1 MKNNRLA
8 CLFVAIATLV
18 VSCDKEKDKPAVFN
32 VPETEIS
39 VPATPGIGKIAY
51 VLENPIEGETVKAET
66 EAEWMHDLKAEEGAV
81 TFTADQNFG
90 EERSAK
96 VIMSYAEINR
106 IMTVKQ
112 MAADQNIDTEP
123 KVLAFVSGGEKLKVK
138 VLSSRNW
145 TLTGESDWVTPDI
158 KEGAPEAEVEFT
170 AVPNTKMESRSAE
183 FEFHLFNS
191 QNTYKLVLTQAPA
204 RAVDVLVDPNF
215 KAFMLAEFD
224 KDHDG
229 DFSAEELAAP
239 GKVRYSE
246 YDDSREGLA
255 ASGAV
260 SSFAGLEL
268 FTGITEFYFNSPVYV
283 TEGPKTKCTFTEI
296 DFSGNKKLESIQVT
310 SPVLQSINLANLPA
324 LEKINVAS
332 DTALHALNTSGCPA
346 LKAIYGYASG
356 VETVDFSKN
365 PKLEAVTLAVTKVKK
380 YDFSNNPELNNI
392 FIGSESLES
401 VVFKNNTKVSSL
413 MISCLK
419 NVKQKPDFTN
429 FPELTSLSLDYYPW
443 ESFAIPTSKKL
454 RSLSF
459 QYSDFLKEI
468 DVHENVKL
476 RSFTLFN
483 CSAISKI
490 TYFEGQQCK
499 ANAMNCHAIEEVF
512 VPREVPADIASAV
525 SDAALKSYL
534 IGVADTDKDGKI
546 SQAEAKAV
554 TEVDFSNKGIKA
566 IDGLEWFTGLTS
578 INASKNVIEEFPLD
592 YFASLSTLDISGNKV
607 ATLDLSTTS
616 MTTLKASG
624 NQLTSVNGIPDE
636 IQYIDVSNNKL
647 TNIQCDYKSYLTY
660 LDASNNE
667 LENFGVHWSD
677 KLEYLNISNNK
688 IKDNGYNAAFRTWSL
703 KKLKTFIANNYGSSM
718 TINTQQELKNLPALE
733 RVELQGTDAK
743 YLNVTGSA
751 KTLKYLDVTGAK
763 NLEKVYVGEGAVIE
777 DANIKKESNTTVLR
791 TAYTK

>member
-1 MKNNRLA
+1 MKTNRLA
-8 CLFVAIATLV
+8 CLFAAIATLA

-51 VLENPIEGETVKAET
+51 VLENPIAGETVKAET
-66 EAEWMHDLKAEEGAV
+66 EAKWMHDLKAEEGAV

-106 IMTVKQ
+106 IVTVKQ

-158 KEGAPEAEVEFT
+158 KEGAPEAEVEFS

-268 FTGITEFYFNSPVYV
+268 FTGITEFYFNSPVYA

-310 SPVLQSINLANLPA
+310 SPVLQSINLANLPS

-356 VETVDFSKN
+356 IESVDLSKN
-365 PKLEAVTLAVTKVKK
+365 TKLEQVTLSGTKVKK

-401 VVFKNNTKVSSL
+401 IVFKNNTKVSSL

-429 FPELTSLSLDYYPW
+429 FPELISLSLDYYPW

-459 QYSDFLKEI
+459 QYSEFLKEI

-499 ANAMNCHAIEEVF
+499 ANTTNCHAIESVF
-512 VPREVPADIASAV
+512 IPREVPADIASAV

-534 IGVADTDKDGKI
+534 ISVADTDKDGKI

-554 TEVDFSNKGIKA
+554 TEVDFSNKGIKD

-592 YFASLSTLDISGNKV
+592 YFGSLSTLDISGNKV

-624 NQLTSVNGIPDE
+624 NQLTSVSGIPDK
-636 IQYIDVSNNKL
+636 IKYVDVSDNKL
-647 TNIQCDYKSYLTY
+647 TNISCEYKYYLTY
-660 LDASNNE
+660 LNVSNNE
-667 LENFGVHWSD
+667 LEKVGVHNSSS
-677 KLEYLNISNNK
+677 LAYLNISNNK
-688 IKDNGYNAAFRTWSL
+688 IKDNGYDAAFRTWSL

-718 TINTQQELKNLPALE
+718 TINTQQELKNLPVLE
-733 RVELQGTDAK
+733 HVELQGTDAK

-763 NLEKVYVGEGAVIE
+763 NLEEVYVGEGAVIE
-777 DANIKKESNTTVLR
+777 DANIKKESNTKVLR
-791 TAYTK
+791 TACTK

>member
-1 MKNNRLA
+1 MKTNRLV
-8 CLFVAIATLV
+8 CLFVAIATLA
-18 VSCDKEKDKPAVFN
+18 VSCDKEKDKPTAFN
-32 VPETEIS
+32 VPETTVSI
-39 VPATPGIGKIAY
+39 PATDGACGIPYI
-51 VLENPIEGETVKAET
+51 LENPISGVTVVAET
-66 EAEWMHDLKAEEGAV
+66 EAEWMHDFKD
-81 TFTADQNFG
+81 ADGFVSFISDRNFG

-96 VIMSYAEINR
+96 VILTYAETNR
-106 IMTVKQ
+106 IVTVKQ

-123 KVLAFVSGGEKLKVK
+123 KDLSFVSGGETLKVK

-145 TLTGESDWVTPDI
+145 TLTGGADWVTANI
-158 KEGAPEAEVEFT
+158 SEGAPDTEVEFT
-170 AVPNTKMESRSAE
+170 AVPNTKMESKSAE

-191 QNTYKLVLTQAPA
+191 QNTYKLVVTQAPA

-215 KAFMLAEFD
+215 RAFMLAEFD

-239 GKVRYSE
+239 GVVRYSE
-246 YDDSREGLA
+246 YDDDREGLA

-260 SSFAGLEL
+260 TSFAGLEL
-268 FTGITEFYFNSPVYV
+268 FTGITEFYFNSPIYS
-283 TEGPKTKCTFTEI
+283 EGVKTKCTFSEI
-296 DFSGNKKLESIQVT
+296 DFSSNTKLKSIQVT
-310 SPVLQSINLANLPA
+310 SPVLKKMNLDNLSS
-324 LEKINVAS
+324 LEKIEIS
-332 DTALHALNTSGCPA
+332 QDTALHVLNTSECPA
-346 LKAIYGYASG
+346 LKTVSG
-356 VETVDFSKN
+356 FGSGLESVDFTKN
-365 PKLEAVTLAVTKVKK
+365 PKLEQVVLYGSPVVKF
-380 YDFSNNPELNNI
+380 DFSNNPELETI
-392 FIGSESLES
+392 AIGSAKLETLI
-401 VVFKNNTKVSSL
+401 FKNNTKVKSL
-413 MISCLK
+413 SVYNLV

-459 QYSDFLKEI
+459 QSSEFLKEI

-476 RSFTLFN
+476 RSFTLFA

-499 ANAMNCHAIEEVF
+499 ADAINCHSIEAVYI
-512 VPREVPADIASAV
+512 PREVPTDIASAV

-534 IGVADTDKDGKI
+534 ISVADTDKDGKI

-554 TEVDFSNKGIKA
+554 KEVDFSNKGIKE

-578 INASKNVIEEFPLD
+578 IIASKNAIEEFPLD
-592 YFASLSTLDISGNKV
+592 YFASLSTLDITGNKV
-607 ATLDLSTTS
+607 TSLDLSTTVVS
-616 MTTLKASG
+616 TLKASG
-624 NQLTSVNGIPDE
+624 NQLTSVSGIPGV
-636 IQYIDVSNNKL
+636 IKYVDVSNNKL
-647 TNIQCDYKSYLTY
+647 ETIKCDYKSNLVY

-667 LENFGVHWSD
+667 LVKFGIHYSSN
-677 KLEYLNISNNK
+677 LEYLNISNNK
-688 IKDNGYNAAFRTWSL
+688 IKDNGYDAAFRTWSL

-718 TINTQQELKNLPALE
+718 TINTEQELKNLPILE

-763 NLEKVYVGEGAVIE
+763 NLEEVYVGEGAVIE
-777 DANIKKESNTTVLR
+777 DVNIKKESKTKVLR

>member
-1 MKNNRLA
+1 MKTNRLA
-8 CLFVAIATLV
+8 CLFLVIATLA

-66 EAEWMHDLKAEEGAV
+66 EAEWMHDLKSEEGTV

-106 IMTVKQ
+106 IVTVKQ

-170 AVPNTKMESRSAE
+170 AVPNTKMESRSAG

-204 RAVDVLVDPNF
+204 RAVEVLVDPNF
-215 KAFMLAEFD
+215 KAYMLAEFD
-224 KDHDG
+224 KNHDG

-246 YDDSREGLA
+246 YDDDREGLA

-260 SSFAGLEL
+260 TSFAGLEL
-268 FTGITEFYFNSPVYV
+268 FTGITEFYFNSPVYA
-283 TEGPKTKCTFTEI
+283 TQGPKTKCTFTEI

-346 LKAIYGYASG
+346 LKVIMGYASG
-356 VETVDFSKN
+356 IESVDFSKN
-365 PKLEAVTLAVTKVKK
+365 TKLERVTLSVTKVKK

-419 NVKQKPDFTN
+419 NVKQKPDFSN

-454 RSLSF
+454 SSLSF
-459 QYSDFLKEI
+459 QSSEFLKEI

-476 RSFTLFN
+476 RSFTLFA

-512 VPREVPADIASAV
+512 VPREVPADIASAI

-534 IGVADTDKDGKI
+534 ISVADTDKDGKI

-554 TEVDFSNKGIKA
+554 TEVDFSNKGIKD

-578 INASKNVIEEFPLD
+578 INASKNVIEELPLD

-624 NQLTSVNGIPDE
+624 NQLTSVNGIPDK

-647 TNIQCDYKSYLTY
+647 TNIKCDYKSYLTY

-718 TINTQQELKNLPALE
+718 TINTEQELKNLPALE

-777 DANIKKESNTTVLR
+777 DANIKKESNTKVLR

>member
-1 MKNNRLA
+1 MKTNRLA
-8 CLFVAIATLV
+8 CLFVVIATLA

-66 EAEWMHDLKAEEGAV
+66 EAEWMHDLKSEEGTV

-106 IMTVKQ
+106 IVTVKQ

-268 FTGITEFYFNSPVYV
+268 FTGITEFYFNSPVYA

-346 LKAIYGYASG
+346 LKVIMGYASG
-356 VETVDFSKN
+356 IESVDFSKN
-365 PKLEAVTLAVTKVKK
+365 TKIERVTLSVTKVKK

-419 NVKQKPDFTN
+419 NVKQKPDFSN

-454 RSLSF
+454 SSLSF
-459 QYSDFLKEI
+459 QSSEFLKEI

-476 RSFTLFN
+476 RSFTLFA

-512 VPREVPADIASAV
+512 VPREVPADIASAI

-534 IGVADTDKDGKI
+534 ISVADTDKDGKI

-554 TEVDFSNKGIKA
+554 TEVDFSNKGIKD

-578 INASKNVIEEFPLD
+578 IIASKNAIEEFPLD
-592 YFASLSTLDISGNKV
+592 YFASLSTLDITGNKV
-607 ATLDLSTTS
+607 TSLDLSTTKS
-616 MTTLKASG
+616 MSTLKASG
-624 NQLTSVNGIPDE
+624 NQLTSVSGIPDK
-636 IQYIDVSNNKL
+636 INYIDVSNNIL
-647 TNIQCDYKSYLTY
+647 TELKCDYKSYLTY

-667 LENFGVHWSD
+667 LVKIGIHYSD

-718 TINTQQELKNLPALE
+718 TINTEQELKNLPALE

-763 NLEKVYVGEGAVIE
+763 NLTEVYVGEGAVIE

-791 TAYTK
+791 TAYK

>member
-1 MKNNRLA
+1 MKTNRLA
-8 CLFVAIATLV
+8 CLFVAIATLA

-51 VLENPIEGETVKAET
+51 ALENPIAGETVKAET
-66 EAEWMHDLKAEEGAV
+66 EAEWMHDFKAEDGAV
-81 TFTADQNFG
+81 AFTADQNFG

-106 IMTVKQ
+106 IVTVKQ

-158 KEGAPEAEVEFT
+158 KEGAPEAEVDIT

-268 FTGITEFYFNSPVYV
+268 FTGITEFYFNSPVYA

-310 SPVLQSINLANLPA
+310 SPVLQSINLANLPS

-332 DTALHALNTSGCPA
+332 DTALHVLNTSGCPA
-346 LKAIYGYASG
+346 LKAIMGYASG
-356 VETVDFSKN
+356 IESVDLSKN
-365 PKLEAVTLAVTKVKK
+365 TKLEQVTLSGTKVKK

-419 NVKQKPDFTN
+419 NVKQKPDFTK
-429 FPELTSLSLDYYPW
+429 FPELISLSLDYYPW

-454 RSLSF
+454 KSLSF

-483 CSAISKI
+483 CSEISKI

-499 ANAMNCHAIEEVF
+499 ANTINCHAIEAVF
-512 VPREVPADIASAV
+512 IPREVPTDIASAV

-534 IGVADTDKDGKI
+534 ISVADTDKDGKI

-554 TEVDFSNKGIKA
+554 TEVDFSNKGIKD

-592 YFASLSTLDISGNKV
+592 YFASLSTLDISDNKV

-624 NQLTSVNGIPDE
+624 NQLTSVSGIPDKIE
-636 IQYIDVSNNKL
+636 YVNVSNNKL
-647 TNIQCDYKSYLTY
+647 TSLKCGYKSYLTY

-667 LENFGVHWSD
+667 LVNFDVHWSD
-677 KLEYLNISNNK
+677 KLEHLNISNNK
-688 IKDNGYNAAFRTWSL
+688 IKDNGYDAAFRTWSL

-763 NLEKVYVGEGAVIE
+763 NLEEVYVGEGAVIE
-777 DANIKKESNTTVLR
+777 DANIKKESNTKVLR
-791 TAYTK
+791 TACTK

>member
-106 IMTVKQ
+106 IVTVKQ

-204 RAVDVLVDPNF
+204 RAADVLVDPNF

-429 FPELTSLSLDYYPW
+429 FPELTSLSLEYYPW

-490 TYFEGQQCK
+490 TYFEGQQ
-499 ANAMNCHAIEEVF
+499 
-512 VPREVPADIASAV
+512 
-525 SDAALKSYL
+525 
-534 IGVADTDKDGKI
+534 
-546 SQAEAKAV
+546 
-554 TEVDFSNKGIKA
+554 
-566 IDGLEWFTGLTS
+566 
-578 INASKNVIEEFPLD
+578 
-592 YFASLSTLDISGNKV
+592 
-607 ATLDLSTTS
+607 
-616 MTTLKASG
+616 
-624 NQLTSVNGIPDE
+624 
-636 IQYIDVSNNKL
+636 
-647 TNIQCDYKSYLTY
+647 
-660 LDASNNE
+660 
-667 LENFGVHWSD
+667 
-677 KLEYLNISNNK
+677 
-688 IKDNGYNAAFRTWSL
+688 
-703 KKLKTFIANNYGSSM
+703 
-718 TINTQQELKNLPALE
+718 
-733 RVELQGTDAK
+733 
-743 YLNVTGSA
+743 
-751 KTLKYLDVTGAK
+751 
-763 NLEKVYVGEGAVIE
+763 
-777 DANIKKESNTTVLR
+777 
-791 TAYTK
+791 

>member
-1 MKNNRLA
+1 MKTNRLA
-8 CLFVAIATLV
+8 CLFVTIATLA
-18 VSCDKEKDKPAVFN
+18 VSCDKEKDKPTVFN
-32 VPETEIS
+32 VPESTVTI
-39 VPATPGIGKIAY
+39 PATAGACGITY
-51 VLENPIEGETVKAET
+51 TLENPIDGEIVNAET
-66 EAEWMHDLKAEEGAV
+66 EAEWMHDFKDADGFV
-81 TFTADQNFG
+81 SFISDQNFG

-106 IMTVKQ
+106 IVTVKQ

-170 AVPNTKMESRSAE
+170 AVPNTKMESRSAD

-268 FTGITEFYFNSPVYV
+268 FTGITEFYFNSPVYA

-346 LKAIYGYASG
+346 LKSIMGYASG
-356 VETVDFSKN
+356 IESVDLSKN
-365 PKLEAVTLAVTKVKK
+365 TKLETLTLAVTKVKK
-380 YDFSNNPELNNI
+380 LDFSNNPELNNI

-401 VVFKNNTKVSSL
+401 VVFKNNTKVTSL
-413 MISCLK
+413 RISCLK

-454 RSLSF
+454 SSLSF
-459 QYSDFLKEI
+459 QSSEFLKEI
-468 DVHENVKL
+468 DVHKNVKL
-476 RSFTLFN
+476 RSFTLFA

-499 ANAMNCHAIEEVF
+499 ANAINCHAIEEVF

-546 SQAEAKAV
+546 NQAEAKAV
-554 TEVDFSNKGIKA
+554 TEVDFSNKGVKG

-624 NQLTSVNGIPDE
+624 NQLTSVNGIPDK

-667 LENFGVHWSD
+667 LVNFGIHNSSN
-677 KLEYLNISNNK
+677 LEYLNISNNK

>member
-106 IMTVKQ
+106 IVTVKQ

-283 TEGPKTKCTFTEI
+283 TEGPKTKCTFT
-296 DFSGNKKLESIQVT
+296 
-310 SPVLQSINLANLPA
+310 
-324 LEKINVAS
+324 
-332 DTALHALNTSGCPA
+332 
-346 LKAIYGYASG
+346 
-356 VETVDFSKN
+356 
-365 PKLEAVTLAVTKVKK
+365 
-380 YDFSNNPELNNI
+380 
-392 FIGSESLES
+392 
-401 VVFKNNTKVSSL
+401 
-413 MISCLK
+413 
-419 NVKQKPDFTN
+419 
-429 FPELTSLSLDYYPW
+429 
-443 ESFAIPTSKKL
+443 
-454 RSLSF
+454 
-459 QYSDFLKEI
+459 
-468 DVHENVKL
+468 
-476 RSFTLFN
+476 
-483 CSAISKI
+483 
-490 TYFEGQQCK
+490 
-499 ANAMNCHAIEEVF
+499 
-512 VPREVPADIASAV
+512 
-525 SDAALKSYL
+525 
-534 IGVADTDKDGKI
+534 
-546 SQAEAKAV
+546 
-554 TEVDFSNKGIKA
+554 
-566 IDGLEWFTGLTS
+566 
-578 INASKNVIEEFPLD
+578 
-592 YFASLSTLDISGNKV
+592 
-607 ATLDLSTTS
+607 
-616 MTTLKASG
+616 
-624 NQLTSVNGIPDE
+624 
-636 IQYIDVSNNKL
+636 
-647 TNIQCDYKSYLTY
+647 
-660 LDASNNE
+660 
-667 LENFGVHWSD
+667 
-677 KLEYLNISNNK
+677 
-688 IKDNGYNAAFRTWSL
+688 
-703 KKLKTFIANNYGSSM
+703 
-718 TINTQQELKNLPALE
+718 
-733 RVELQGTDAK
+733 
-743 YLNVTGSA
+743 
-751 KTLKYLDVTGAK
+751 
-763 NLEKVYVGEGAVIE
+763 
-777 DANIKKESNTTVLR
+777 
-791 TAYTK
+791 